1 MVQGNM
7 CQEFRLK
14 IIEKIRNYFVR
25 SIAKWTDKKEAQKSL
40 TLNYI
45 EHLYFKFC
53 FCFLVFL

>member
-25 SIAKWTDKKEAQKSL
+25 SIAKWTDK
-40 TLNYI
+40 
-45 EHLYFKFC
+45 
-53 FCFLVFL
+53 